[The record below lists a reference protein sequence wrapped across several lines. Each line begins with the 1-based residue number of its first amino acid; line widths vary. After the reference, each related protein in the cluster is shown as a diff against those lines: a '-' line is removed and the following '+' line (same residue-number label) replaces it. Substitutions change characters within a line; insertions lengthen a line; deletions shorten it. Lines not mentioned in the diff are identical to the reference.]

1 MGFINVVDL
10 LNDMEFFNADLSV
23 QILKLTLC

>member
-1 MGFINVVDL
+1 MGFLNVVDL